1 LERNREQW
9 DYMNRW
15 FHGNSSLRIGSSTL
29 QQRSL
34 LNSKENFLRY
44 LLRGAGVPFPIEN
57 YGPCVGR
64 IKGVLQSQ
72 MCLMVTQTGIIGMAP
87 PTAQIGDWVY
97 YIKGFSIPVILR
109 ENDMALN
116 SPF

>member
-1 LERNREQW
+1 
-9 DYMNRW
+9 
-15 FHGNSSLRIGSSTL
+15 
-29 QQRSL
+29 
-34 LNSKENFLRY
+34 
-44 LLRGAGVPFPIEN
+44 
-57 YGPCVGR
+57 
-64 IKGVLQSQ
+64 